1 MSTIMRRK
9 KPAFAWPL
17 ALLASLLALQ
27 LAAGAQA
34 AESFTIRVG
43 NVCSVS
49 PLVYYVAREEGFLAK
64 HGIQAEKHCFS
75 GGSAGITALM
85 AGGIDA
91 MTATYEHVQKLRAQG
106 QDVRAVAGLFDR
118 TGYWLLVRK
127 DSPLQSLQD
136 LKGKR
141 IGITAAGSLT
151 DMTLRHFLVENGI
164 DPVRD
169 VTIIAAGSGATMLA
183 AIEHGRVDAGLVN
196 QPSKAE
202 VEDRMRVLYDPNTQ
216 EYAGI
221 VMVMRGDF
229 IERNPELVRRFIAA
243 LYEAR
248 QAIDADP
255 SLAHSALVKTFPE
268 TDPAILKAVVDDY
281 LPYLPEGLNI
291 SREAAANVV
300 ASLQL
305 IGALPQPVPY
315 EEAVDLSFLPAD

>member
-1 MSTIMRRK
+1 MNNARGLK
-9 KPAFAWPL
+9 GPL
-17 ALLASLLALQ
+17 ALLVGLLAFQ
-27 LAAGAQA
+27 LLAGTVAAQVD
-34 AESFTIRVG
+34 TIRVG

-49 PLVYYVAREEGFLAK
+49 PLVYYVAREEGFLEK
-64 HGIQAEKHCFS
+64 HGIDAEKHCFS

-118 TGYWLLVRK
+118 IGYWLMVRQ
-127 DSPLQSLQD
+127 DSPLQSLED

-141 IGITAAGSLT
+141 IGITSAGSLS
-151 DMTLRHFLVENGI
+151 DMTLRYFLLQNGI

-183 AIEHGRVDAGLVN
+183 AIEHGRVDAGMVN
-196 QPSKAE
+196 QPTKAE
-202 VEDRMRVLYDPNTQ
+202 AEADGRVRVLFDPNTQ

-229 IERNPELVRRFIAA
+229 IEKNPDLVRRFIAA
-243 LYEAR
+243 IYEAR

-255 SLAHSALVKTFPE
+255 EIAFSALVKTFPE
-268 TDPAILKAVVDDY
+268 SDPEILRAVVNDY
-281 LPYLPEGLNI
+281 LPFLPQGLYI
-291 SREAAANVV
+291 SEESAANVI
-300 ASLQL
+300 ASLQV
-305 IGALPQPVPY
+305 IGALPEPVPY
-315 EEAVDLSFLPAD
+315 EEAVDLSWLPAE

>member
-1 MSTIMRRK
+1 MTRK
-9 KPAFAWPL
+9 KPGFSWQL
-17 ALLASLLALQ
+17 TLWVALLVVQLLAG
-27 LAAGAQA
+27 AAAAQA
-34 AESFTIRVG
+34 ITMRVG

-49 PLVYYVAREEGFLAK
+49 PLVYYVAREEGFLEK
-64 HGIQAEKHCFS
+64 HGIHAEKHCFS

-118 TGYWLLVRK
+118 TGYWLMVRE

-141 IGITAAGSLT
+141 IGITAAGSLS
-151 DMTLRHFLVENGI
+151 DMTLRYFLLQNGI

-183 AIEHGRVDAGLVN
+183 AIEHGRVDAGMVN

-202 VEDRMRVLYDPNTQ
+202 VEGRMRVLFDPNTQ

-221 VMVMRGDF
+221 VMVMRGDY
-229 IERNPELVRRFIAA
+229 IEQNREVVQRFVAA
-243 LYEAR
+243 IYEAR
-248 QAIDADP
+248 QAIEADP

-268 TDPAILKAVVDDY
+268 SDPAILKAVVDDY
-281 LPYLPEGLNI
+281 LPYLPQGLRI
-291 SREAAANVV
+291 SEESAANVV
-300 ASLQL
+300 ASLQV
-305 IGALPQPVPY
+305 IGALPEPVPY
-315 EEAVDLSFLPAD
+315 EEAVDLSLLPRE